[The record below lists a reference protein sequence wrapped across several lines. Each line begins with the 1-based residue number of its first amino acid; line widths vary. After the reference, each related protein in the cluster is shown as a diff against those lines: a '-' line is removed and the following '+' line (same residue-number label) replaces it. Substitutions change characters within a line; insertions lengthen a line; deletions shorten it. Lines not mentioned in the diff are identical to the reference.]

1 MSEQNENKLNLF
13 RPKDNLDA
21 ALQRELDEALGGMS
35 LDQIIDAEES
45 AEKGARGT
53 GQGVRKGRVV
63 AIQGD
68 DIFLDLGGRSE
79 GVLPVAQFA
88 DEPLPEIGQIV
99 EVTIEGYDQADGLL
113 VLSRQGAVMAA
124 AWETLEEGQVLEG
137 RVTGENKGGLEM
149 DIQGIRA
156 FMPISQI
163 EMFRVE
169 GLKDYVGQRLRC
181 QVTEVDRSEKNVIVS
196 RRALLELEAE
206 EKREEMFNSLI
217 EGKTVTGVVRSIMPY
232 GAFVDIGGADGLLH
246 VRDMS
251 HARVED
257 PHEVVKEGQKIEV
270 MILKIDREA
279 RKIGLGL
286 KQVMPDPWTDAETK
300 WPIGEVVT
308 GRITRL
314 ADFGAF
320 LELTPGVE
328 GLIPISEMSFAKR
341 IKHPSEVINVGDV
354 TKVRV
359 MNVDVAKKRISL
371 SLKRVGDDPWMGASV
386 RWAEGTITTG
396 IVTRIADFG
405 AFVELSAGV
414 EGLVHVSEISTERVR
429 SVGDALQVGQT
440 VKVKV
445 LSVDE
450 AGRRI
455 SLSIKQADEIVDYAS
470 YMNTADRESA
480 ATAEPAEGK
489 KGKKK
494 KDKPRK
500 GGLD

>member
-35 LDQIIDAEES
+35 LDQIIDAEEA
-45 AEKGARGT
+45 AETGARGT

-68 DIFLDLGGRSE
+68 DIFMDLGGRSE
-79 GVLPVAQFA
+79 GVLPAAQFA
-88 DEPLPEIGQIV
+88 EEPLPEVGQIV

-124 AWETLEEGQVLEG
+124 AWETIEEGQVVEG

-169 GLKDYVGQRLRC
+169 TQKEYVNQRLRC
-181 QVTEVDRSEKNVIVS
+181 QVTEVDRAEKNVIVS
-196 RRALLELEAE
+196 RRALLEVEAE
-206 EKREEMFNSLI
+206 EKREEMFNSLV

-257 PHEVVKEGQKIEV
+257 PHEVVKEGQKLEV

-286 KQVMPDPWTDAETK
+286 KQVMPDPWTSAETK
-300 WPIGEVVT
+300 WPVNEVVA
-308 GRITRL
+308 GRVTRL

-341 IKHPSEVINVGDV
+341 IKHPSEVCNVGDV
-354 TKVRV
+354 VKVRV
-359 MNVDVAKKRISL
+359 MNVDTEKKRISL
-371 SLKRVGDDPWMGASV
+371 SIKRVGDDPWTGASV
-386 RWAEGTITTG
+386 RWAEGTVTTG
-396 IVTRIADFG
+396 VVSRIADFG
-405 AFVELSAGV
+405 AFVELASGV
-414 EGLVHVSEISTERVR
+414 EGMVHVSEISTERVR
-429 SVGDALQVGQT
+429 SVGEALQVGQT

-445 LSVDE
+445 LAVDE
-450 AGRRI
+450 TARRI
-455 SLSIKQADEIVDYAS
+455 GLSIKQADDVVDYAS
-470 YMNTADRESA
+470 YMNTADREA
-480 ATAEPAEGK
+480 ASQPAAEGS
-489 KGKKK
+489 KGKKPK
-494 KDKPRK
+494 KQKPRK

>member
-21 ALQRELDEALGGMS
+21 ALQRELDEALDGMS
-35 LDQIIDAEES
+35 LDQIIDAEEA

-68 DIFLDLGGRSE
+68 DIFVDLGGRSE
-79 GVLPVAQFA
+79 GVLPAAQFA
-88 DEPLPEIGQIV
+88 EEPLPEVGQIV

-124 AWETLEEGQVLEG
+124 AWETIEEGQVVEG
-137 RVTGENKGGLEM
+137 RVTGENKGGLEL

-169 GLKDYVGQRLRC
+169 GLKDYLNQRLRC
-181 QVTEVDRSEKNVIVS
+181 QVTEVDRAEKNVIVS
-196 RRALLELEAE
+196 RRALLEVEAE

-217 EGKTVTGVVRSIMPY
+217 EGQTVMGVVRSIMPY

-257 PHEVVKEGQKIEV
+257 PKEIVKEGQKIEV

-286 KQVMPDPWTDAETK
+286 KQVMPDPWTGAETK
-300 WPIGEVVT
+300 WPVDEVVA
-308 GRITRL
+308 GRVTRL

-341 IKHPSEVINVGDV
+341 IKHPSEVCNVGDV
-354 TKVRV
+354 VKVRV
-359 MNVDVAKKRISL
+359 MNVDTEKKRISL
-371 SLKRVGDDPWMGASV
+371 SIKRVGDDPWMGALV
-386 RWAEGTITTG
+386 RWAEGAVTTG
-396 IVTRIADFG
+396 VVTRIADFG
-405 AFVELSAGV
+405 AFVELAPGV
-414 EGLVHVSEISTERVR
+414 EGMVHVSEISTERVR

-445 LSVDE
+445 LAVDE
-450 AGRRI
+450 TARRI
-455 SLSIKQADEIVDYAS
+455 GLSIKQADDVVDYAS
-470 YMNTADRESA
+470 YMNTADRQA
-480 ATAEPAEGK
+480 ASQPAAEGPRAK
-489 KGKKK
+489 KPKKQ
-494 KDKPRK
+494 KPRK